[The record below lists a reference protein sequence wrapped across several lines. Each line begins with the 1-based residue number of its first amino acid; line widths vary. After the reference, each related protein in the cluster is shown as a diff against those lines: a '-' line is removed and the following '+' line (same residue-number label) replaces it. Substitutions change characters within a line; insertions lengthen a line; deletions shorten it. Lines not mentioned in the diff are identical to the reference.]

1 MSQNSAAHRPIT
13 NIEDAADRVRQS
25 PHDFVKVGLT
35 DIDGLMRGKYMHRE
49 KFLSALDAGFG
60 FCDVVL
66 GWDINDQLYDNS
78 RYTGWHTGF
87 PDAPVRIIPESGRQI
102 PFEDGCWMFLCEF
115 ADPASEICPRGVL
128 SRVLDKASA
137 MGYGVRAGF
146 EYEFFVFAETHAS
159 ATAKQYRDL
168 VPVAPGNTGYS
179 LLRQSTLAPL
189 YTDIFSAMA
198 AMDIGLE
205 GIHEEMG
212 AGVIEAAIQVD
223 TAMAAADKASLF
235 KTYTKALI
243 QNRELIATFMAKW
256 NKDEA
261 GQSGHLHLSLTGND
275 GGANPFHDPVAEH
288 GISDAMRHFIGGQ
301 QAHMAELTAMVAPTV
316 NAYRRLIPGLWA
328 PTDATWGIDNRT
340 CAIRALPGSPK
351 SHRIEYRVPGA
362 DANPYLVAAAAIA
375 SGLHGIE
382 HRIEPTEAQTGNAYD
397 GEHPEHLRLPSNL
410 VDAGTRFAASDMA
423 REWFGDAFVDHF
435 AASRDWEARQL
446 PMQTDIS
453 TAELERYFE
462 LI

>member
-1 MSQNSAAHRPIT
+1 MSTPAPIKG
-13 NIEDAADRVRQS
+13 IEDAATRVRQS

-35 DIDGLMRGKYMHRE
+35 DMDGLLRGKYMHRE
-49 KFLSALDAGFG
+49 KFLDALDAGFG
-60 FCDVVL
+60 FCNVVL

-102 PFEDGCWMFLCEF
+102 PFEDGCWMFLCAF
-115 ADPASEICPRGVL
+115 TDAASEICPRGVL
-128 SRVLDKASA
+128 SRVLEKAST
-137 MGYGVRAGF
+137 MGFEVTAGF
-146 EYEFFVFAETHAS
+146 EYEFSVFVETRAS
-159 ATAKQYRDL
+159 AAAKQHRDM
-168 VPVAPGNTGYS
+168 VSMGSGNTGYS
-179 LLRQSTLAPL
+179 MLRQSTLSPL
-189 YTDIFSAMA
+189 YTDIFSSMA
-198 AMDIGLE
+198 AMGIGLE
-205 GIHEEMG
+205 GIHEELG
-212 AGVIEAAIQVD
+212 AGIMEAAIRQD
-223 TAMAAADKASLF
+223 NALAAADKASLF

-256 NKDEA
+256 SLDEA
-261 GQSGHLHLSLTGND
+261 GQSGHLHLSLTTGDN
-275 GGANPFHDPVAEH
+275 GENPFHDPTADH
-288 GISDAMRHFIGGQ
+288 AISDTMRHFIGGQ

-316 NAYRRLIPGLWA
+316 NSYRRLVPGLWA

-382 HRIEPTEAQTGNAYD
+382 HRIAPSAPQTGNAYD
-397 GEHPEHLRLPSNL
+397 AEYPKHLRLPTNL
-410 VDAGTRFAASDMA
+410 VDAGKRFEESAMA

-446 PMQTDIS
+446 PMDPTIS
-453 TAELERYFE
+453 VAEMERYFE

>member
-1 MSQNSAAHRPIT
+1 MSTPAPIKD
-13 NIEDAADRVRQS
+13 IADAAARVRQS
-25 PHDFVKVGLT
+25 PHGYVKVGLT
-35 DIDGLMRGKYMHRE
+35 DIDGLMRGKYMHRD
-49 KFLSALDAGFG
+49 KFLGALEGGFG

-78 RYTGWHTGF
+78 HYTGWHTGF
-87 PDAPVRIIPESGRQI
+87 PDAPVQIIPESGRQI
-102 PFEDGCWMFLCEF
+102 PFEDGCWMFLCTF
-115 ADPASEICPRGVL
+115 AEPASEICPRAVL
-128 SRVLDKASA
+128 DRVLDKAAA
-137 MGYGVRAGF
+137 MGFGVLAGF
-146 EYEFFVFAETHAS
+146 EYEFFVFAETRAS
-159 ATAKQYRDL
+159 AAAKQYRDM
-168 VPVAPGNTGYS
+168 VPVASGNTGYS
-179 LLRQSTLAPL
+179 VLRQSTLAPL
-189 YTDIFSAMA
+189 YTDIFASMA
-198 AMDIGLE
+198 AMGIGLE

-223 TAMAAADKASLF
+223 CAMTAADKASLF

-256 NKDEA
+256 NMDEA
-261 GQSGHLHLSLTGND
+261 GQSGHLHLSLTTD
-275 GGANPFHDPVAEH
+275 EGAENPFHDPTAEH

-301 QAHMAELTAMVAPTV
+301 QTHMAELTAMVAPTV
-316 NAYRRLIPGLWA
+316 NSYRRLIPGMWA

-340 CAIRALPGSPK
+340 CAIRALPGTPK

-382 HRIEPTEAQTGNAYD
+382 YGVAPSAPQTGNAYD
-397 GEHPEHLRLPSNL
+397 GDHPEHLRLPSNL
-410 VDAGTRFAASDMA
+410 ADAGTRFAGSDMA

-446 PMQTDIS
+446 PMDPAIS
-453 TAELERYFE
+453 PGELDRYFE